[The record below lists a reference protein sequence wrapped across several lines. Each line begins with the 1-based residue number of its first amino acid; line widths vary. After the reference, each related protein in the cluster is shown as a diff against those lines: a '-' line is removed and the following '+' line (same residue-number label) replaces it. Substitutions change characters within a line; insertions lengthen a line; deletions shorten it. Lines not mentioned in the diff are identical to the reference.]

1 MTQQEPDLR
10 ALAQQNRELSKA
22 LSSAR
27 DRIKELSTHLDS
39 LSKPPST
46 YAVFVRANQ
55 TQHTA
60 LVAQGTKQL
69 EVSAAAWVS
78 LDTIAPGQEVLLNDH
93 QVLIGADS
101 YNTTGQ
107 VVVVDSV
114 VDAQRIMV
122 TAVGGENRI
131 IRLGGKLLN
140 TQVRAGDLVLADF
153 THGFALEAVS
163 QPDVDSLLLEE
174 TPDVSYEDIGG
185 LAPQIE
191 ELRDS
196 IELPFQHPEIYCDHG
211 LKPPKG
217 VLLYG
222 PPGVGKTLIARAV
235 ATSLSH
241 MFGEDSAYFLN
252 IKGPQLLDKYV
263 GQTER
268 QIRDIFERARKKASA
283 GIPVVIFFDEMEALF
298 RTRGSGVSSD
308 VETTIVPQL
317 LAEID
322 GVEQLDNVII
332 IGASNREDMIDP
344 AILRPGRLDIKIH
357 ISRPDYAGARDI
369 LGKYLVPSV
378 PVHASEIARHG
389 DLSSALNAM
398 ITATV
403 DELWE
408 ETPDNAFVEVTYRDG
423 HTQTLYAHHM
433 VSGAMLAGIVERAK
447 KYAIKDYLAMGEH
460 GVQTSHLL
468 RAVRE
473 DLAENE
479 ALARVDNPKEWA
491 RVEGRPDIVSVRRTR
506 QQG

>member
-1 MTQQEPDLR
+1 M
-10 ALAQQNRELSKA
+10 
-22 LSSAR
+22 
-27 DRIKELSTHLDS
+27 
-39 LSKPPST
+39 
-46 YAVFVRANQ
+46 
-55 TQHTA
+55 
-60 LVAQGTKQL
+60 
-69 EVSAAAWVS
+69 
-78 LDTIAPGQEVLLNDH
+78 
-93 QVLIGADS
+93 
-101 YNTTGQ
+101 
-107 VVVVDSV
+107 
-114 VDAQRIMV
+114 
-122 TAVGGENRI
+122 
-131 IRLGGKLLN
+131 
-140 TQVRAGDLVLADF
+140 
-153 THGFALEAVS
+153 
-163 QPDVDSLLLEE
+163 
-174 TPDVSYEDIGG
+174 
-185 LAPQIE
+185 
-191 ELRDS
+191 
-196 IELPFQHPEIYCDHG
+196 
-211 LKPPKG
+211 
-217 VLLYG
+217 
-222 PPGVGKTLIARAV
+222 
-235 ATSLSH
+235 
-241 MFGEDSAYFLN
+241 
-252 IKGPQLLDKYV
+252 LDKYV

-447 KYAIKDYLAMGEH
+447 KYAIKDYLAMGSTACKPRIFF
-460 GVQTSHLL
+460 V
-468 RAVRE
+468 
-473 DLAENE
+473 
-479 ALARVDNPKEWA
+479 P
-491 RVEGRPDIVSVRRTR
+491 SVRILQKTKH
-506 QQG
+506 